1 MVELVRFDRR
11 GFELIDDEF
20 VSFIPIIVVKD
31 DGVTKVQGI
40 REEIRDREDVSDLSF
55 GVAVNVLTE
64 EDGRLLEIG
73 SLTRIVIEV
82 LNDTTNS
89 RGLVHRSITTEDEI
103 VSKKKGMDGWTVRP
117 QRDAQQVRMVKF
129 VLKANG
135 ELINATT
142 QR

>member
-1 MVELVRFDRR
+1 MLAKKSR
-11 GFELIDDEF
+11 
-20 VSFIPIIVVKD
+20 
-31 DGVTKVQGI
+31 
-40 REEIRDREDVSDLSF
+40 
-55 GVAVNVLTE
+55 LT
-64 EDGRLLEIG
+64 EIG